1 MYFESRS
8 QAGAILADQVLE
20 KYRYENCAV
29 VAIGEGGVLIGEQ
42 IAVKLHCV
50 LMMLL
55 SEGIEIP
62 GESLSIG
69 AMSQSGQFTYNSQ
82 FSDGEINEYTSEFHG
97 YLEEKKREAHQK
109 MNRLLGDGGII
120 DKDMLKDR
128 VVILASDGFGDDLS
142 VLDVALSFL
151 KSVRIEKLVIAVPFC
166 GVAAV
171 DKLHMTVD
179 EMNILDVKEN
189 FMGLNHYYEDN
200 TLPSKE
206 ETIAKINQVILNW
219 K

>member
-1 MYFESRS
+1 
-8 QAGAILADQVLE
+8 
-20 KYRYENCAV
+20 
-29 VAIGEGGVLIGEQ
+29 
-42 IAVKLHCV
+42 
-50 LMMLL
+50 MLL

-120 DKDMLKDR
+120 DKDMLKRIR

-142 VLDVALSFL
+142 VLDVALEFSEI
-151 KSVRIEKLVIAVPFC
+151 SS
-166 GVAAV
+166 
-171 DKLHMTVD
+171 D
-179 EMNILDVKEN
+179 
-189 FMGLNHYYEDN
+189 
-200 TLPSKE
+200 
-206 ETIAKINQVILNW
+206 
-219 K
+219 

>member
-8 QAGAILADQVLE
+8 QAGAILADKVLE

-29 VAIGEGGVLIGEQ
+29 VSIGEGGVLVGEQ

-62 GESLSIG
+62 GESLNIG
-69 AMSQSGQFTYNSQ
+69 AMSQSGKFTYNSQ
-82 FSDGEINEYTSEFHG
+82 FSDGEIHEYTSEFHG

-219 K
+219 R

>member
-29 VAIGEGGVLIGEQ
+29 VAIGEGGVLIG
-42 IAVKLHCV
+42 HCV

-179 EMNILDVKEN
+179 EMHILDVKEN

>member
-1 MYFESRS
+1 
-8 QAGAILADQVLE
+8 
-20 KYRYENCAV
+20 
-29 VAIGEGGVLIGEQ
+29 
-42 IAVKLHCV
+42 
-50 LMMLL
+50 
-55 SEGIEIP
+55 
-62 GESLSIG
+62 
-69 AMSQSGQFTYNSQ
+69 
-82 FSDGEINEYTSEFHG
+82 
-97 YLEEKKREAHQK
+97 
-109 MNRLLGDGGII
+109 
-120 DKDMLKDR
+120 MLKDR
-128 VVILASDGFGDDLS
+128 VVILVSDGFGDDLS

-179 EMNILDVKEN
+179 EIAYLWTVKEN

>member
-1 MYFESRS
+1 MVH
-8 QAGAILADQVLE
+8 QKA
-20 KYRYENCAV
+20 NP
-29 VAIGEGGVLIGEQ
+29 
-42 IAVKLHCV
+42 KLK
-50 LMMLL
+50 LF
-55 SEGIEIP
+55 
-62 GESLSIG
+62 SLSSNPEIAEKIAENTG
-69 AMSQSGQFTYNSQ
+69 LPLGKVSSRQ

-179 EMNILDVKEN
+179 EMHILDVKEN

>member
-1 MYFESRS
+1 M
-8 QAGAILADQVLE
+8 
-20 KYRYENCAV
+20 

-179 EMNILDVKEN
+179 EMHILDVKEN
-189 FMGLNHYYEDN
+189 FMGSNHYYEDN